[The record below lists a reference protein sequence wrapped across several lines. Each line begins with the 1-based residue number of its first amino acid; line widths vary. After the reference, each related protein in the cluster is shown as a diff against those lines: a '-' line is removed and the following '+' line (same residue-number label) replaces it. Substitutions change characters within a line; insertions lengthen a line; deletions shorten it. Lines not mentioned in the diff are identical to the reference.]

1 MDKMTVRD
9 ARPDEAALI
18 VQMIRHMVVDM
29 ARYGGNTPAT
39 DGAAWEKIVVAI
51 AGELK
56 GNNVKYLVAESAN
69 GEPIGVAGAELTTLG
84 GAFAPKKTLHISVV
98 YVVPLLRRGGIG
110 GRLIA
115 KLLDWGRAAGCEL
128 CDLNVLSGNPAR
140 SLYERC
146 GFSVS
151 EVKMVRSLV

>member
-1 MDKMTVRD
+1 
-9 ARPDEAALI
+9 
-18 VQMIRHMVVDM
+18 MIRHMVVDM

-39 DGAAWEKIVVAI
+39 DDAAWERIAVAI

-56 GNNVKYLVAESAN
+56 GNNVKYLVPESAA
-69 GEPIGVAGAELTTLG
+69 GEPIGVAGAELTTLA
-84 GAFAPKKTLHISVV
+84 GAFSPKKTLHISVV
-98 YVVPLLRRGGIG
+98 YVLPQWRRGGIG

-146 GFSVS
+146 GFSIS
-151 EVKMVRSLV
+151 EVKMVRAPL

>member
-1 MDKMTVRD
+1 
-9 ARPDEAALI
+9 
-18 VQMIRHMVVDM
+18 MIRHMVVDM

-39 DGAAWEKIVVAI
+39 DDAAWEKIAVAI
-51 AGELK
+51 DELK
-56 GNNVKYLVAESAN
+56 GNHVKYVVAESAD
-69 GEPIGVAGAELTTLG
+69 GGPIGVAGAELTTLG

-98 YVVPLLRRGGIG
+98 YVLPRLRHGGIG

-151 EVKMVRSLV
+151 EVKMVRSL

>member
-1 MDKMTVRD
+1 L
-9 ARPDEAALI
+9 PF
-18 VQMIRHMVVDM
+18 
-29 ARYGGNTPAT
+29 
-39 DGAAWEKIVVAI
+39 
-51 AGELK
+51 GELK

-151 EVKMVRSLV
+151 EVKMVRSL

>member
-1 MDKMTVRD
+1 
-9 ARPDEAALI
+9 
-18 VQMIRHMVVDM
+18 MIRHMVVDM
-29 ARYGGNTPAT
+29 ASYGGNTPVT

-56 GNNVKYLVAESAN
+56 GNNVKYQVAESAN

-115 KLLDWGRAAGCEL
+115 KLLDWGRVAGCEL
-128 CDLNVLSGNPAR
+128 CDLDVLSGNPAR